1 VLPDAPGVAIAGWV
15 VPMWAEA
22 LLVLSIGTGLLAL
35 AVRLF
40 NRTD

>member
-1 VLPDAPGVAIAGWV
+1 VLADAPGVEIAGWL

-22 LLVLSIGTGLLAL
+22 LLVVAIGTGLLAL